1 MAMASVR
8 RGFFIPVLLALS
20 MLCGILLVG
29 CGPGLETDAGG
40 EEIFNA
46 RCASCHRKDLSGGIG
61 PALGP
66 GSDAAD
72 RPLEYYEI
80 TIATG
85 KGRMPSFSSSLT
97 EEQISRVI
105 DYIIAAQGAG

>member
-1 MAMASVR
+1 MSATLR
-8 RGFFIPVLLALS
+8 RRVAALVVPLVLSAALL
-20 MLCGILLVG
+20 MG
-29 CGPGLETDAGG
+29 CGGALEADAGG

-66 GSDAAD
+66 DSGAAG
-72 RPLEYYEI
+72 RPIEYYRI
-80 TIATG
+80 TIASG
-85 KGRMPSFSSSLT
+85 KGRMPSFGSSLT

-105 DYIIAAQGAG
+105 DYVLSVQGS